1 MYLIGKSMVKIRP
14 MTAPDVDSVLSMDWA
29 EIPEKEMVRSQ
40 RGGRLDASF
49 IAELEGVLIG
59 FVLARII
66 YVGRPM
72 TGVCQLN
79 LIAVRPDQRKK
90 GVAAILLDQ
99 LQRHCQA
106 RGIGS
111 VRALVDESD
120 RRLREYFERAGFKP
134 SSVINYDKPA
144 Q

>member
-1 MYLIGKSMVKIRP
+1 MYLVGKSMVKIRP
-14 MTAPDVDSVLSMDWA
+14 MTAEDVNAVLSMEWA
-29 EIPEKEMVRSQ
+29 EVPEKEMVRSQ

-99 LQRHCQA
+99 LQAHCKG
-106 RGIGS
+106 RGITT

-120 RRLREYFERAGFKP
+120 SRLRKYFERAGFKP
-134 SSVINYDKPA
+134 STVVNYDKPA
-144 Q
+144 L